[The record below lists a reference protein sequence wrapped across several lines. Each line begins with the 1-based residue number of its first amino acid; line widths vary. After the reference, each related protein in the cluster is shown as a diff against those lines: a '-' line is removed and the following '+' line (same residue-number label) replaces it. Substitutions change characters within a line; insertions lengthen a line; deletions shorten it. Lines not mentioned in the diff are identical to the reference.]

1 MRKITVTFEKT
12 FRVQEE
18 YTISEE
24 DYEDI
29 EKNKFLPSCCEE
41 LIKRLPAGILG
52 NMDIETNFSV
62 KDEEEKVLI
71 DWD

>member
-18 YTISEE
+18 YVISEE

-29 EKNKFLPSCCEE
+29 EKEKF
-41 LIKRLPAGILG
+41 
-52 NMDIETNFSV
+52 
-62 KDEEEKVLI
+62 
-71 DWD
+71 